1 MDKMSKA
8 LMVSRK
14 TKLPGDLVAQYRAP
28 AFVVDRKE
36 LCRLEKKLRGLTLPE
51 RFMTQLVSIVALTRV
66 MRDALDLTVSL
77 LILLRA
83 TILLLP
89 RSIEDVA
96 SFRVVLVG
104 EFTPSQSSKLRKMH
118 RIRNLKVRDMFKFY
132 RENNH
137 LYADVVPNESMLNPE
152 F

>member
-1 MDKMSKA
+1 
-8 LMVSRK
+8 
-14 TKLPGDLVAQYRAP
+14 
-28 AFVVDRKE
+28 
-36 LCRLEKKLRGLTLPE
+36 
-51 RFMTQLVSIVALTRV
+51 MTQLVSIVALTRV
-66 MRDALDLTVSL
+66 MRGGRHRCIRSHCIAFDF
-77 LILLRA
+77 LRA